1 MILGKGLFRVF
12 FNKLNAADLILN
24 SILTFCI
31 SVFFFYVFF
40 PNTGYTGLKDFFI
53 GDSIYANYNKYF
65 DILFV
70 FLYTIT
76 FFFTAYIY
84 QKVKNFIFNNKTKCS
99 KAWLKTAYILQ
110 YLLILSYLFLYP
122 TDGRSYPLLTILI
135 ITFMGFGGWDIR
147 KKQDLSNADNKIRL
161 SIVAV
166 TGFVLLC
173 FCKIYCHQPFIIDTH
188 HDAEHLSAYFMH
200 TKYGMQYYKDIMLVH
215 GYRDIA
221 ESILGSCFFG
231 VENLYNYLLGKTFYY
246 NILIVAFSALSLW
259 VFKKNPAGAI
269 LSLAIL
275 YKNDDL
281 TLLFGIYVL
290 VFLAM
295 LKDRILKNNTLFLCL
310 YIIFA
315 FLFTQYWT
323 TMGILWTVAVFP
335 LSVYVFIQALKQ
347 KEYKKLLMP
356 LSVLAICISINAKDM
371 YYFFIQ
377 AAFYTKGNLFGFGTI
392 MPLLNPKNA
401 LIYYKLFPVLSVPAL
416 IILAGRELLHMKN
429 IKYFFTIIFTLIL
442 IVFSLNYTMGRID
455 SDEFTRLSII
465 SATLIFI
472 ILPYVIFKVN
482 KDNLLIKY
490 ASLIMVF
497 FLTMTSVTKLW
508 EIKNIKKIPSTQIIE
523 QLEFSKYNLKT
534 VDVQDSII
542 DITQFIKNNLKE
554 DDVFLDLTNQGI
566 LYYLL
571 DKKIPIPYTS
581 YYNIVSENQAQYTL
595 QLLKKNPPSV
605 IYVDNIIA
613 KIDNAYPSLRINPI
627 YRYIFLENNYR
638 LITDKNTNKAL
649 LVKHDSENK
658 KEFTYEELRL
668 LDKFFSA
675 DNLYFLPDSWGA
687 SLKKMP
693 LQEIPIGYV
702 LQKADLQDSVLINIH
717 FDKPIK
723 GSDIELIHINTQ
735 INTETN
741 WVIQTD
747 ARTSLLFFKSK
758 TGKMLIPFDN
768 YPSWL
773 LNNTITDITI
783 KTNAK
788 IDKPPMI
795 KFYKRNN

>member
-40 PNTGYTGLKDFFI
+40 PNTGYTDLKDFFV

-65 DILFV
+65 DVLFV
-70 FLYTIT
+70 FLYTFT
-76 FFFTAYIY
+76 FFCTAYIY
-84 QKVKNFIFNNKTKCS
+84 KKIKEIIFNDKTRYS
-99 KAWLKTAYILQ
+99 KAWLKTAYTIQ
-110 YLLILSYLFLYP
+110 FLLLLSYLFLYP
-122 TDGRSYPLLTILI
+122 TDGNSYPLLTILI
-135 ITFMGFGGWDIR
+135 IAFMGFGAWDIR
-147 KKQDLSNADNKIRL
+147 KKQDLSKADNKIHI
-161 SIVAV
+161 SFFAV

-173 FCKIYCHQPFIIDTH
+173 FCRIYCHQPFIIDTH
-188 HDAEHLSAYFMH
+188 HDAEHLSVYFMH
-200 TKYGMQYYKDIMLVH
+200 TNYGMQYYKDIMLVH

-231 VENLYNYLLGKTFYY
+231 VESLYNYLLGKTLYY
-246 NILIVAFSALSLW
+246 NILIIAFSALSLW
-259 VFKKNPAGAI
+259 VFKKNPAGLI
-269 LSLAIL
+269 LPLAIL

-281 TLLFGIYVL
+281 TVLFGIYVL
-290 VFLAM
+290 VFLVM
-295 LKDRILKNNTLFLCL
+295 LKDKIFKNNSLFLSL
-310 YIIFA
+310 FIIFA

-323 TMGILWTVAVFP
+323 TMGILWTIAVLP
-335 LSVYVFIQALKQ
+335 VSVYVFIQTLKQ
-347 KEYKKLLMP
+347 KEYKKLLIP
-356 LSVLAICISINAKDM
+356 LSVLAICTLINAKDI

-377 AAFYTKGNLFGFGTI
+377 ASFYTKGNLFGFGTI
-392 MPLLNPKNA
+392 MQPLNPKNA

-416 IILAGRELLHMKN
+416 ILLAGKEFFDMKN
-429 IKYFFTIIFTLIL
+429 IKYFFTIIFALIF
-442 IVFSLNYTMGRID
+442 IVFSLNYTLGRID

-465 SATLIFI
+465 SANLIFI
-472 ILPYVIFKVN
+472 IIPYLVYKVN
-482 KDNLLIKY
+482 KDNLLVKY

-497 FLTMTSVTKLW
+497 FLIATSVTKIW

-581 YYNIVSENQAQYTL
+581 YYNIVSQNQADYTL
-595 QLLKKNPPSV
+595 QLLKKNTPTV
-605 IYVDNIIA
+605 IYMDNIIA

-627 YRYIFLENNYR
+627 YRYVFLENDYK
-638 LITDKNTNKAL
+638 LISDKNKNKAL
-649 LVKHDSENK
+649 LVKQNSENQ

-687 SLKKMP
+687 SLKKLP
-693 LQEIPIGYV
+693 LQEISLGYI

-723 GSDIELIHINTQ
+723 GSDIELIHINTP

-773 LNNTITDITI
+773 LNKTITDITI

-788 IDKPPMI
+788 IDKPPII